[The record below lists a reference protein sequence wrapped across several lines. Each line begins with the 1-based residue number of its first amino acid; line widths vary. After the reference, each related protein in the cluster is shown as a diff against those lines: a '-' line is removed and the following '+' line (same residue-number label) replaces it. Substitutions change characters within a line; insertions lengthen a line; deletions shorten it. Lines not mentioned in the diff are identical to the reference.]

1 MQSLSGYGQTFTHT
15 LCPPVVVLFSPVVRQ
30 TNNCGSYFCPPS
42 DQGLAFLLL
51 SLTQISI
58 LDGAALFYV
67 SSKEEK
73 NVAVLHKY
81 LVHRAYGMPFKEA
94 AWVVDKDAVFM

>member
-1 MQSLSGYGQTFTHT
+1 MSSGG
-15 LCPPVVVLFSPVVRQ
+15 CPILFSPVVTQ
-30 TNNCGSYFCPPS
+30 TNRIVVS
-42 DQGLAFLLL
+42 AFVLLLTSAQLVVLLL
-51 SLTQISI
+51 SLTPVSNI
-58 LDGAALFYV
+58 DGAALFYV
-67 SSKEEK
+67 SSKEDK